1 LNKVLEVLDE
11 LRSIRKKMEDPE
23 IYKDTR
29 EYSRLARRLKQIEPL
44 EAKEAEYLKLLVS
57 IEDEKK
63 LSGDSELKT
72 VAIEEAQ
79 KARARMPQ
87 LLNEIKRLL
96 IPPNPDDRRSV
107 ILEVRAGTGG
117 EEAALFAAEQLK
129 MYMKYAERRGFKTE
143 LLSTSEADAGGVKE
157 ASARIEGAGAF
168 GELKWESGVHRVQRI
183 PETEAKGRIHTS
195 TTTVAILPE
204 AEEVDIEVKPED
216 LKIDTYRSGGAGGQH
231 VNKTES
237 AVRITH
243 LPTGVVVACQSE
255 RSQIKNRALAMSVL
269 RSRLYAAEKERQE
282 RERTDLRSGQVGSAD
297 RSEKIRTYN
306 FPQDRITDHRINKNF
321 SNLPGIMQGN
331 LGEIIGELRNWE
343 EERRLRD

>member
-1 LNKVLEVLDE
+1 MNKVLEVLDE